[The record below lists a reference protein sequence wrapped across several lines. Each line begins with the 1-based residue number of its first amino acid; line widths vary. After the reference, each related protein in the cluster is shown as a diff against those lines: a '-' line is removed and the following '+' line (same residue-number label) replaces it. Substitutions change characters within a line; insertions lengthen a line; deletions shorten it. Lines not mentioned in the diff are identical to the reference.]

1 MLRLKAHVCQGARGP
16 REPSV
21 KQTVRVASG
30 VAATLVLAAVG
41 APAAPAQERGTLERP
56 LFMAERF
63 QSGRSVHPVFEGWT
77 PNPDGTFSL
86 YFGYMNRNWAE
97 HVDAPVGPRNFFS
110 PGPRDRGQPTHFVPR
125 RAKNAFRVTVPADFG
140 TRTLV
145 WTLALRGETNQV
157 PGSLRPEYQV
167 DVDRNR
173 ETGNTPPSI
182 APLDNRTAA
191 VGTPLHLA
199 AEVTDDGLPRI
210 RERRPRRVR
219 RGPGPPLK
227 APELRGLAVY
237 WRKYRGP
244 GAVGF
249 APPAS
254 GVADGRATTTATFD
268 APGDYILQVVADDGS
283 GDGGAGTYHC
293 CWTTAELAVTV
304 TAP

>member
-1 MLRLKAHVCQGARGP
+1 MLRPIVGACHGARGP

-30 VAATLVLAAVG
+30 VLAGLVLAAG
-41 APAAPAQERGTLERP
+41 SPDALWAQERGTLDRP
-56 LFMAERF
+56 LFMAQRF
-63 QSGRSVHPVFEGWT
+63 QSGRGVHPVFEGWA

-97 HVDAPVGPRNFFS
+97 HVEAPIGPQNFFS

-125 RAKNAFRVTVPADFG
+125 RAKNVFRVSVPPDFG
-140 TRTLV
+140 AQTLV

-167 DVDRNR
+167 DVAHNR
-173 ETGNTPPSI
+173 ETGNTPPSMAALADRAATLG
-182 APLDNRTAA
+182 APLRLT
-191 VGTPLHLA
+191 V
-199 AEVTDDGLPRI
+199 EVTDDGLPRI
-210 RERRPRRVR
+210 RQRRPRRVQ

-237 WRKYRGP
+237 WRKFRGP
-244 GAVGF
+244 GGVTF
-249 APPAS
+249 RPPAMH
-254 GVADGRATTTATFD
+254 VAEGRATTTASFD
-268 APGDYILQVVADDGS
+268 APGDYMLQVVADDGS
-283 GDGGAGTYHC
+283 GNGGVGTYHC

>member
-1 MLRLKAHVCQGARGP
+1 MLRLKARACQGVCGP

-21 KQTVRVASG
+21 KQVVHVASG
-30 VAATLVLAAVG
+30 VLAALVLAAG
-41 APAAPAQERGTLERP
+41 AAATAPAQERGTLDRP

-63 QSGRSVHPVFEGWT
+63 QSGRGVHPVFEGWA
-77 PNPDGTFSL
+77 PNSDGTFSL

-97 HVDAPVGPRNFFS
+97 HVDAPVGPQNFFS
-110 PGPRDRGQPTHFVPR
+110 PGARDRGQPTHFVPR
-125 RAKNAFRVTVPADFG
+125 RAKNVFRVIVPADFG
-140 TRTLV
+140 TQTLI

-173 ETGNTPPSI
+173 ETGNTPPAI
-182 APLDNRTAA
+182 APLPDRTAIA
-191 VGTPLHLA
+191 GAPLHLA
-199 AEVTDDGLPRI
+199 VAVTDDGLPRI
-210 RERRPRRVR
+210 RERRPRRVQ

-244 GAVGF
+244 GAVRF

-254 GVADGRATTTATFD
+254 GVADGRATTTASFD

-283 GDGGAGTYHC
+283 GNGGAGTYHC
-293 CWTTAELAVTV
+293 CWTTAELAVAV
-304 TAP
+304 RAP

>member
-1 MLRLKAHVCQGARGP
+1 MLRLKARVCQGARGP

-30 VAATLVLAAVG
+30 VLAALVLAAGG
-41 APAAPAQERGTLERP
+41 AATTLAQERGTLDQP

-63 QSGRSVHPVFEGWT
+63 QSGRGVHPVFEGWT
-77 PNPDGTFSL
+77 PNPDGTFNL

-97 HVDAPVGPRNFFS
+97 HVEAPVGLQNFFS

-125 RAKNAFRVTVPADFG
+125 RAKNVFRVIVPPDFG
-140 TRTLV
+140 AQTLV

-167 DVDRNR
+167 EAARNR
-173 ETGNTPPSI
+173 ETDNTPPSI
-182 APLDNRTAA
+182 AALADRTAA
-191 VGTPLHLA
+191 VGTPLHVA
-199 AEVTDDGLPRI
+199 VQVTDDGLPRV
-210 RERRPRRVR
+210 RQRRPRRVQ

-244 GAVGF
+244 GGVTF
-249 APPAS
+249 TPPAMH
-254 GVADGRATTTATFD
+254 VAEGSATTTASFD

-283 GDGGAGTYHC
+283 GSGGAGTYHC